1 MMFITENQQDWLDAA
16 VGDSDRDNFVSS
28 DLAQKLREQGVDAE
42 AAYDLNLVPP
52 GDPDDPD
59 EPANEELVLL
69 NPETE
74 QGRQFNHISKIVHD
88 YHWSL
93 NEYKNADH
101 SVYSSA
107 RFREQMS
114 NTPRELYTTDMRY
127 MDTARNRSDADV
139 NKFGIEFGGKLNYNM
154 MSGLVNWAKID
165 DMPAEVAL
173 ATAALLE
180 EYEQLPDWT
189 WSGTSRML
197 RSLGTDAFTYMGGV
211 GGIKIIQQLLRTG
224 GTQAVKNRLMKV
236 ALRGAG
242 LSALGAEGSA
252 YAAFGEYM
260 AQRLKHGKIDEGNPF
275 NPDWATVAT
284 VGGFGFGMGALAG
297 GATMAPQ
304 AARAVKGAFN
314 QTVETAMRGDTFTSG
329 VGALPENPNRA
340 GTELAQQPDALGFR
354 SGLINML
361 DALPES
367 ATGEQM
373 LATLSDPQRLGEF
386 GAKAEEISL
395 TGLDKFL
402 REFDGPVRKSDI
414 ASYLEANRV
423 ELNEARGEGSS
434 RYSPGQ
440 YDPFTREVD
449 DFDDLISSSR
459 GTSEYEFERGSISGF
474 NEFDE
479 FDDSTV
485 DVVIDKQFDIF
496 DPEKNK
502 SVLNEIEL
510 LINNNAAYFDGGE
523 GEAARESAAKII
535 EQIRNEIPDNAARL
549 SDRSIGEIKNLYED
563 LNSNLFAGEVFDAM
577 ESRASYDLYD
587 PTDYRSLGKFDSQD
601 EAVHRATEYIE
612 SIDVDPNAGPIGR
625 FSSIT
630 FPTNGSRAE
639 NYKEVRLLMPED
651 DERFPQTGVSQH
663 FEQNTFAHYRSTD
676 RQVVLDQPEQPDMFG
691 GADPKDAMFVEEIQS
706 DLMQAGG
713 KRGYKT
719 AEITTE
725 NIDALRNDVR
735 SRLEEK
741 LRAFGYGGNLDESDP
756 LSEYNIVRD
765 YAGLFEGFS
774 RMMRGKNRVE
784 EMNKFL
790 DDKYEPKAQIQGDD
804 QMAAMI
810 SRNVR
815 QTASKLS
822 QSEDYAQVMDAVG
835 RIKEMVA
842 ELPKKLKDDKLY
854 DAFLEFV
861 SHLDNIQGGNEIGGA
876 VVALSPKR
884 YNKGSKRLD
893 KERHQLGREFLE
905 KLDAKDLRDFFKAR
919 DMMAIYAEGLPDIP
933 LKKNWVELTMKR
945 AIYDAVEEGKT
956 MIAFPNHAE
965 TVGAIEYGGRPATG
979 AIKRLYEAD
988 IPKLL
993 QKLAKQTGGEVK
1005 TGAIAGSAKT
1015 TRGGT
1020 SDQFPNQGSVIILD
1034 LSKNP
1039 QKVKR
1044 EGFAIPVIAGGATA
1058 ATAIQQPRENQ
1069 QQNQ

>member
-1 MMFITENQQDWLDAA
+1 
-16 VGDSDRDNFVSS
+16 
-28 DLAQKLREQGVDAE
+28 
-42 AAYDLNLVPP
+42 
-52 GDPDDPD
+52 
-59 EPANEELVLL
+59 
-69 NPETE
+69 
-74 QGRQFNHISKIVHD
+74 
-88 YHWSL
+88 
-93 NEYKNADH
+93 
-101 SVYSSA
+101 
-107 RFREQMS
+107 
-114 NTPRELYTTDMRY
+114 
-127 MDTARNRSDADV
+127 
-139 NKFGIEFGGKLNYNM
+139 
-154 MSGLVNWAKID
+154 
-165 DMPAEVAL
+165 
-173 ATAALLE
+173 
-180 EYEQLPDWT
+180 
-189 WSGTSRML
+189 
-197 RSLGTDAFTYMGGV
+197 
-211 GGIKIIQQLLRTG
+211 
-224 GTQAVKNRLMKV
+224 
-236 ALRGAG
+236 
-242 LSALGAEGSA
+242 
-252 YAAFGEYM
+252 
-260 AQRLKHGKIDEGNPF
+260 
-275 NPDWATVAT
+275 
-284 VGGFGFGMGALAG
+284 
-297 GATMAPQ
+297 
-304 AARAVKGAFN
+304 
-314 QTVETAMRGDTFTSG
+314 
-329 VGALPENPNRA
+329 
-340 GTELAQQPDALGFR
+340 
-354 SGLINML
+354 
-361 DALPES
+361 
-367 ATGEQM
+367 
-373 LATLSDPQRLGEF
+373 
-386 GAKAEEISL
+386 
-395 TGLDKFL
+395 
-402 REFDGPVRKSDI
+402 
-414 ASYLEANRV
+414 
-423 ELNEARGEGSS
+423 
-434 RYSPGQ
+434 
-440 YDPFTREVD
+440 
-449 DFDDLISSSR
+449 
-459 GTSEYEFERGSISGF
+459 
-474 NEFDE
+474 
-479 FDDSTV
+479 
-485 DVVIDKQFDIF
+485 
-496 DPEKNK
+496 
-502 SVLNEIEL
+502 
-510 LINNNAAYFDGGE
+510 
-523 GEAARESAAKII
+523 
-535 EQIRNEIPDNAARL
+535 
-549 SDRSIGEIKNLYED
+549 
-563 LNSNLFAGEVFDAM
+563 
-577 ESRASYDLYD
+577 
-587 PTDYRSLGKFDSQD
+587 
-601 EAVHRATEYIE
+601 
-612 SIDVDPNAGPIGR
+612 
-625 FSSIT
+625 
-630 FPTNGSRAE
+630 
-639 NYKEVRLLMPED
+639 
-651 DERFPQTGVSQH
+651 
-663 FEQNTFAHYRSTD
+663 
-676 RQVVLDQPEQPDMFG
+676 
-691 GADPKDAMFVEEIQS
+691 ADPKDAMFVEEIQS

-1044 EGFAIPVIAGGATA
+1044 EGF
-1058 ATAIQQPRENQ
+1058 
-1069 QQNQ
+1069 